1 MNFIQKAVVGLIT
14 VASLVIPV
22 EAKTPDTNFQD
33 HVALA
38 EAIEKAGI
46 DFQLNPP
53 ECAEQRGTYGWY
65 YAAGKQLVVCQVN
78 AKVYQFGEYEWTPE
92 DLDTLR
98 HEAHHMVQD
107 CMDGRLDGHLTT
119 VYQGFPAIV
128 KQQLDYEMIA
138 QIIKVY
144 SDLSDHQIAM
154 ELEAFAVASMD
165 DAQEQLSDIQRYC
178 L

>member
-1 MNFIQKAVVGLIT
+1 MNFFQKTIAGL
-14 VASLVIPV
+14 VAASSVIFP
-22 EAKTPDTNFQD
+22 AQADLTP
-33 HVALA
+33 HPYHA
-38 EAIEKAGI
+38 EIILAIEETGI

-53 ECAEQRGTYGWY
+53 ACGDESNTYGWY

-78 AKVYQFGEYEWTPE
+78 AKVYHGGEYEWTAE

-107 CMDGRLDGHLTT
+107 CMDGELDGRLTT

-128 KQQLDYEMIA
+128 KQELDYKTIG
-138 QIIKVY
+138 QIMEVY
-144 SDLSDHQIAM
+144 SDLPQHRIAM

-165 DAQEQLSDIQRYC
+165 DPKEQLSDIQRYC
-178 L
+178 F